1 MRTAVVLFV
10 LCLPPALVVADDK
23 DAKPLSPA
31 EAAKNIDKKC
41 TVEMEVKSTGKSGN
55 RTVFLNSEANFRDG
69 KNFTVMLG
77 RGVLAKYKKVK
88 VEDAAEHF
96 KGKTIR
102 VTGTVKLY
110 RNKPEIVVDDPS
122 QITVVEK
129 KDGAKKETKDGKK

>member
-1 MRTAVVLFV
+1 MRTVAVLFV
-10 LCLPPALVVADDK
+10 LCLVPALVAAEDK

-31 EAAKNIDKKC
+31 EAAKNVDKKC

-55 RTVFLNSEANFRDG
+55 RRVFLNSEANYRDG
-69 KNFTVMLG
+69 KNFTVMLD
-77 RGVLAKYKKVK
+77 RGVLAKFKKAK
-88 VEDAAEHF
+88 VEDPAEHF

-110 RNKPEIVVDDPS
+110 NNRPEIAVDDPA

-129 KDGAKKETKDGKK
+129 KAGAKEAKEEKK

>member
-1 MRTAVVLFV
+1 MRTVAVLFV
-10 LCLPPALVVADDK
+10 LCLMPALAAADDK
-23 DAKPLSPA
+23 DVKPIAPA

-55 RTVFLNSEANFRDG
+55 RRVFLNSEANYRDP

-77 RGVLAKYKKVK
+77 RDVLTKFKKAK
-88 VEDAAEHF
+88 VEDAAAHF

-110 RNKPEIVVDDPS
+110 NNRPEIAVDDPS

-129 KDGAKKETKDGKK
+129 KEGAKKEKKEEKK

>member
-1 MRTAVVLFV
+1 MRTVAVLFV
-10 LCLPPALVVADDK
+10 LGLMPPLLAADDK
-23 DAKPLSPA
+23 DVKPLAPA

-55 RTVFLNSEANFRDG
+55 RRVFLNSATNFRD
-69 KNFTVMLG
+69 KANFTVMLG
-77 RGVLAKYKKVK
+77 RDVLAKFKKMK
-88 VEDAAEHF
+88 VEDPAEHF

-110 RNKPEIVVDDPS
+110 NNRPEIAVDDPS

-129 KDGAKKETKDGKK
+129 GGEKKEKKEEKK